1 MMICLGLLI
10 GNLGP
15 SALAGFSVFVVLTP
29 IQGMI
34 MKTLFK
40 TRRKTMQWTDKRAKL
55 LQELLGG
62 MKLIKFFAWE
72 NPFLSRIAGYRKR
85 EMRYDWCW
93 AHSIWNLKH
102 VTLTSSISYVRTMLL
117 IRAGNMAV
125 AMATPALASVA
136 AFLVYAGTGHELTPA
151 IIFASLTWFQ
161 LLRLPLMML
170 RKFRVTFRLATQ
182 KADHAIH
189 PLAMSLSA
197 ISDARNAIG
206 RLQECFTAELISES
220 FERDPKLTYAV
231 EIENASFT
239 WDGPPPDEVKA
250 GKGKKKD
257 RRSFKQAPVSAPNE
271 VKEEVMFKLRN
282 IDLKIPRG
290 QLVAIVG
297 AVGCGKTSL
306 LQGLIGDM
314 RKTEGSIRFGGSL
327 AYCSQSA
334 WIQVG
339 YLSPCGE
346 AQRAELVYRTQQSAK
361 IFASVGPSRLNVIGR
376 LFMTPAW
383 SPTST
388 SSLTGT

>member
-1 MMICLGLLI
+1 
-10 GNLGP
+10 
-15 SALAGFSVFVVLTP
+15 
-29 IQGMI
+29 
-34 MKTLFK
+34 
-40 TRRKTMQWTDKRAKL
+40 
-55 LQELLGG
+55 
-62 MKLIKFFAWE
+62 
-72 NPFLSRIAGYRKR
+72 
-85 EMRYDWCW
+85 
-93 AHSIWNLKH
+93 
-102 VTLTSSISYVRTMLL
+102 MLL

-125 AMATPALASVA
+125 AMALPAMASVA
-136 AFLVYAGTGHELTPA
+136 AFLVYAGTGHQLSPA

-170 RKFRVTFRLATQ
+170 REFALRFDLSTQ
-182 KADHAIH
+182 KADHTAR
-189 PLAMSLSA
+189 PLALSLSS

-206 RLQECFTAELISES
+206 RLHECFTAELISEP
-220 FERDPKLTYAV
+220 FQRDPELTYAV

-239 WDGPPPDEVKA
+239 WDGPPPDEGKE

-257 RRSFKQAPVSAPNE
+257 RRSSKHAPISAPAPDE

-297 AVGCGKTSL
+297 AVGSGKTSL

-314 RKTEGSIRFGGSL
+314 RKTEGSVRFGGSV

-339 YLSPCGE
+339 HGCLSPCGK
-346 AQRAELVYRTQQSAK
+346 AQCAKLLYRMQQFAK
-361 IFASVGPSRLNVIGR
+361 IFASVDPSRLNVIGR

-383 SPTST
+383 SLI
-388 SSLTGT
+388 LTFCLMGT